1 MGLDPSHQLTEQ
13 DIHASQL
20 PDNIGVKWKD
30 LARYLGFSEST
41 IDTIEKEKGRFTK
54 ECCIELVIV
63 RWMRE
68 KGIEAT
74 AGKLA
79 EALKRIGLKNLADGL
94 MRGKQGIHGYFRFR
108 NMFTNW

>member
-30 LARYLGFSEST
+30 LARELGFYEST
-41 IDTIEKEKGRFTK
+41 IETIEKEKGCSTK

-79 EALKRIGLKNLADGL
+79 EAFERIGLKNLADSL
-94 MRGKQGIHGYFRFR
+94 MRSKQESHGYFRFCKI
-108 NMFTNW
+108 FTNW